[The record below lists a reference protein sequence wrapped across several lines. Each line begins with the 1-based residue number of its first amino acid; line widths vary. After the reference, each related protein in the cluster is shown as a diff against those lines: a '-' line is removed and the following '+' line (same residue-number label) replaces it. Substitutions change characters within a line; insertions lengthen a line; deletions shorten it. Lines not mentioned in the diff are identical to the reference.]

1 MDDCFAGSPSHSEKR
16 GGGTDKAK
24 AAAAISKM
32 EGGVSLFVR
41 MRVVD
46 DLKGKTLQQIMAD
59 VLIRKATRMSSA
71 FDSTAETPKI
81 SCFSASPGPLLHLA
95 SC

>member
-46 DLKGKTLQQIMAD
+46 DLKEKPYSRSWQMCSFAKQHG
-59 VLIRKATRMSSA
+59 
-71 FDSTAETPKI
+71 
-81 SCFSASPGPLLHLA
+81 
-95 SC
+95 